1 VERTILCLKDAPTA
15 VRPAPIQRQMRPKP
29 VRFDRPLDAAAV
41 PAAAPS
47 AAAAPADP
55 VVPADQTVPA
65 DPVASADPVV
75 PEAPAAEK
83 PAEKAD
89 AADES
94 LPIGETLNILDE
106 TKDFEETLQSLNT
119 GVSDSANLLHQ
130 QQMQPGEN
138 AAEHDENRPAD
149 RHAARP
155 HAAAHLPPAEQKPCA
170 GDGEQPVVRWQIRAA
185 GAKPAQRHI
194 HAPH

>member
-1 VERTILCLKDAPTA
+1 
-15 VRPAPIQRQMRPKP
+15 
-29 VRFDRPLDAAAV
+29 
-41 PAAAPS
+41 
-47 AAAAPADP
+47 
-55 VVPADQTVPA
+55 
-65 DPVASADPVV
+65 V

-130 QQMQPGEN
+130 QQT
-138 AAEHDENRPAD
+138 RPVKM
-149 RHAARP
+149 
-155 HAAAHLPPAEQKPCA
+155 PPSMMKTGPLT
-170 GDGEQPVVRWQIRAA
+170 GTPLVRTPLRTS
-185 GAKPAQRHI
+185 P
-194 HAPH
+194 